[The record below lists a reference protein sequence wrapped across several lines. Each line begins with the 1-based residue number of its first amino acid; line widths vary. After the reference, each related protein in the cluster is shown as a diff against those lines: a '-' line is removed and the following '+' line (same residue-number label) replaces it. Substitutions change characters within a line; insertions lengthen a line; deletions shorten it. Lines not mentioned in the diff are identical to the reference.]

1 MALPRRFV
9 DLRGEFLTGAYHKS
23 KKTLDDTWY
32 NKNLQDLLTA
42 HYDVFKAVAL
52 NDVESML
59 ESEHTKMTIT
69 QQKRKDSPVPLPPL
83 ALRLIQ
89 TWYDEKQ
96 DAGGRKFN
104 KKAEDRKLARTNHNE
119 QMGEHSRT
127 QEQNLSLQNQL
138 RDQDEKLEMIWS
150 DIAALKLKLNR
161 DETAMKEH
169 GEKLDQILNKQS
181 SASPSIDITT
191 PEGCALVRKRKEADL
206 QSVNQ
211 IEKKARH
218 QSSECSPNTSV
229 TNHVHGPYAGVVFAN
244 SVRIVSFLDI
254 CTLLPIHA
262 KITGLQNARELT
274 GKTSLLIN
282 WSKEKQRFRIDMDD
296 SNVVAWARPMNLEID
311 DTT

>member
-1 MALPRRFV
+1 
-9 DLRGEFLTGAYHKS
+9 
-23 KKTLDDTWY
+23 
-32 NKNLQDLLTA
+32 
-42 HYDVFKAVAL
+42 
-52 NDVESML
+52 
-59 ESEHTKMTIT
+59 
-69 QQKRKDSPVPLPPL
+69 
-83 ALRLIQ
+83 
-89 TWYDEKQ
+89 
-96 DAGGRKFN
+96 
-104 KKAEDRKLARTNHNE
+104 
-119 QMGEHSRT
+119 
-127 QEQNLSLQNQL
+127 
-138 RDQDEKLEMIWS
+138 
-150 DIAALKLKLNR
+150 
-161 DETAMKEH
+161 MKEH

-191 PEGCALVRKRKEADL
+191 PEGCARVRNRKEADL

-229 TNHVHGPYAGVVFAN
+229 TNHVHGPYAGMVFAN
-244 SVRIVSFLDI
+244 SVRIVSFIDI